1 MHFMFQLI
9 AKQQIDITSF
19 FCLFFLYLNMIECV
33 MKGSARTQD
42 PTPRNYTA
50 ELRTFVV
57 IACVSSAGV
66 QWHRLNMNPHPA
78 RST

>member
-1 MHFMFQLI
+1 MFLKRQADKKHTALLFCISLI
-9 AKQQIDITSF
+9 
-19 FCLFFLYLNMIECV
+19 FLYLDMIECI